1 MDYLSNLTTL
11 KLWFIKIVGL
21 LIIWFEPAR
30 DVTGLLLFLI
40 AMDAVTSFWLK
51 KDRGERIVI
60 KEFLMK
66 LIKEVTLFLLY
77 ILTIHYFQV
86 AYLGETMGVF
96 KLLAGIPII
105 ALLCGIVENIEA
117 LTGLSIA
124 TQFKFIVTGIFDKM
138 KNKVTARDDEQ
149 GV

>member
-11 KLWFIKIVGL
+11 KLWFVKIVGL

-40 AMDAVTSFWLK
+40 AVDAITSFWLK
-51 KDRGERIVI
+51 KDRGERII
-60 KEFLMK
+60 SKEFLMK
-66 LIKEVTLFLLY
+66 LTKEVMLFLLY

-105 ALLCGIVENIEA
+105 ALLSGIVENIEA

-124 TQFKFIVTGIFDKM
+124 TQFKSIVTGLFQRL
-138 KNKVTARDDEQ
+138 NSKVNSDDDQ
-149 GV
+149 L